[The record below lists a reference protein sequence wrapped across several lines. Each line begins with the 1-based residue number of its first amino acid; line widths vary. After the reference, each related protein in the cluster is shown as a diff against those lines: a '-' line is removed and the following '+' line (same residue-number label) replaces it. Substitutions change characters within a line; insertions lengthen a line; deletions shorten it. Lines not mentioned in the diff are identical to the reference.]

1 MASSSVPAP
10 TFGASGFI
18 APAESDILAG
28 RIADLQKVFGGN
40 LNPDLTTPQGQLAT
54 SDTAII
60 GAVMDMFLFY
70 TSQVDPAFAQGR
82 MQDGI
87 GRIYFIERNP
97 AQPTVVSC
105 TVIGARGVTIPDG
118 ALAQDASGNTYT
130 CLTGGTFDAS
140 GTMILQFAN
149 QAVGPIPCPAATLTT
164 IYQAIPGWDTISN
177 PEDGVL
183 GNLVESRTAF
193 EARRRLSV
201 AKNSVGAL
209 GAIRGAVLGVDGV
222 IDAFVTEN
230 STNSPQTVGG
240 VSLPANS
247 LFVAV
252 AGGSAADVAYA
263 IWSKKSPGCSYSGNT
278 TVQVLDTQ
286 SGYSPPYPAYAVT
299 YTTAT
304 PLTIQFS
311 VVLANSVQVPA
322 DVATQVQQ
330 AIIGAFA
337 GTDGGPPA
345 RIAGQQ
351 FASRYYKPIADL
363 GSWAKI
369 VDIQIGSVNSPACTF
384 LGSITGAGG
393 TGSGTVLTATNITSG
408 ALAVGQR
415 LDDGTGSLVEGTVI
429 TAQVSGATGG
439 AGVYTVSQT
448 QAVPQE
454 VMMAVVPNLFTIPV
468 NINQIPV
475 VSPADILVTLV

>member
-10 TFGASGFI
+10 TFGTGGFI

-28 RIADLQKVFGGN
+28 RLADLQKVFGGN

-105 TVIGARGVTIPDG
+105 TVIGARGVTIPAG

-140 GTMILQFAN
+140 GTMTLQFAN
-149 QAVGPIPCPAATLTT
+149 QAVGPIPCPAGTLTT
-164 IYQAIPGWDTISN
+164 IYQAIPGWDTITN
-177 PEDGVL
+177 PSDGVL

-201 AKNSVGAL
+201 AKNSIGAL
-209 GAIRGAVLGVDGV
+209 GAIRGAVLDVDGV

-252 AGGSAADVAYA
+252 AGGASADVARA
-263 IWSKKSPGCSYSGNT
+263 IWSKKAPGCSYSGNT

-286 SGYSPPYPAYAVT
+286 SGYSPPYPAYSVS
-299 YTTAT
+299 YTTAK
-304 PLTIQFS
+304 PLPILFS
-311 VVLANSVQVPA
+311 VVLANSPLVPA
-322 DVATQVQQ
+322 NVAALVQQ

-337 GTDGGPPA
+337 GTDGGNPA

-351 FASRYYKPIADL
+351 FASRYYAPIAAL
-363 GSWAKI
+363 GSWVKI
-369 VDIQIGSVNSPACTF
+369 VDVLIGSVNGAACTF
-384 LGSITGAGG
+384 LGSVGGTGG
-393 TGSGTVLTATNITSG
+393 TGSGTVLTVASVSAG
-408 ALAVGQR
+408 SLAVGQAI
-415 LDDGTGSLVEGTVI
+415 DDASGMLAEGTMI
-429 TAQVSGATGG
+429 TAQVSGTPGG

-448 QAVPQE
+448 QAVAQE
-454 VMMAVVPNLFTIPV
+454 TMMAVVPSLFTIPV
-468 NINQIPV
+468 RIDQIPV
-475 VSPADILVTLV
+475 ISAANISVSLI